1 MLDRNK
7 ELLPLRN
14 RNQTRLRMNDLGNE
28 TSACSASHIDFRK
41 NRHKLAQRRN
51 RNLPSREQRRNHNLR
66 PQEQLRIRS
75 QK

>member
-28 TSACSASHIDFRK
+28 TSACSASQRDSRK
-41 NRHKLAQRRN
+41 IRHKQVQYRI